1 MPAHAGH
8 RAALRRIWEARR
20 LVAPGGGLRYIL
32 PVPPQFVRPCIPT
45 TAKAIPQGDAWLH
58 EPKLDGYRFQIVK
71 DDQALRLYS
80 RTGYAWTKRLSAL
93 ARGLVGIRC
102 RSVVIDGELV
112 FPASH
117 GTPDFRG
124 LQAAMGSSDRQHE
137 LAVFA
142 FDLLHYDGADLR
154 PTPLIER
161 RLKLTELVLRSD
173 LHCLHPVQA
182 FDDGAK
188 LLEAAAR
195 HGLEGIVSK
204 RKASAYRSGPS
215 HDWVK
220 AKTAAWRVTNRERW
234 RLFEKR

>member
-1 MPAHAGH
+1 MKA
-8 RAALRRIWEARR
+8 
-20 LVAPGGGLRYIL
+20 VAMGADCAYIFS
-32 PVPPQFVRPCIPT
+32 VSASPPKFIRPCIPT

-71 DDQALRLYS
+71 DGRQVKLYS
-80 RTGYAWTKRLSAL
+80 RSGYDWTKRLAPLAEAL
-93 ARGLVGIRC
+93 AGIRC
-102 RSVVIDGELV
+102 QSAVIDGELV
-112 FPASH
+112 FPAAH

-124 LQAAMGSSDRQHE
+124 LQAAMSSDRQHE

-142 FDLLHYDGADLR
+142 FDLMHYDGEDLR
-154 PTPLIER
+154 PTPLTER

-182 FDDGAK
+182 FDDGVK

-204 RKASAYRSGPS
+204 RQASAYSSGPS
-215 HDWVK
+215 RDWVK
-220 AKTAAWRVTNRERW
+220 TKTAAWRVANRDRW
-234 RLFEKR
+234 KAFQRCR